1 MAKRR
6 RRSTKSIPLT
16 IGQDPSLWRFGSLQE
31 ALEANT
37 DIISDLIRASQPVS
51 RSEKPVID
59 EHGPDEAAA
68 LDTAAR

>member
-6 RRSTKSIPLT
+6 KRRVKSIPLT

-37 DIISDLIRASQPVS
+37 GILSELIRASQSAAEPD
-51 RSEKPVID
+51 EPVID
-59 EHGPDEAAA
+59 DRDSNDAA
-68 LDTAAR
+68 DQVAAR

>member
-6 RRSTKSIPLT
+6 KRRVKSIPLT

-37 DIISDLIRASQPVS
+37 DLLAQLIRASQPVAQPEES
-51 RSEKPVID
+51 VSPAHGISEASDSV
-59 EHGPDEAAA
+59 
-68 LDTAAR
+68 AAR

>member
-6 RRSTKSIPLT
+6 KRRVKPIPLT

-37 DIISDLIRASQPVS
+37 GILSELIRASQPATE
-51 RSEKPVID
+51 SEEPVID
-59 EHGPDEAAA
+59 ERDIDDAA
-68 LDTAAR
+68 DQVAAR

>member
-6 RRSTKSIPLT
+6 RRRVKSIPLT

-37 DIISDLIRASQPVS
+37 GILSELIRASQPIAQA
-51 RSEKPVID
+51 EEPVID
-59 EHGPDEAAA
+59 EGNSDEGA
-68 LDTAAR
+68 DQIAAR

>member
-6 RRSTKSIPLT
+6 KRRVKSIPLT

-37 DIISDLIRASQPVS
+37 GLLSELIRASQPAAQ
-51 RSEKPVID
+51 SEEPVID
-59 EHGPDEAAA
+59 ERDTDNDAADQ
-68 LDTAAR
+68 LAAR

>member
-6 RRSTKSIPLT
+6 KRRVKSIPLT

-37 DIISDLIRASQPVS
+37 DLLAQLIRASQPVAQ
-51 RSEKPVID
+51 SEETVSLAHEI
-59 EHGPDEAAA
+59 GEAANSV
-68 LDTAAR
+68 AAR

>member
-6 RRSTKSIPLT
+6 KRRVKSIPLT

-37 DIISDLIRASQPVS
+37 DLLAQLIRASQPVAQ
-51 RSEKPVID
+51 SEEAVSPA
-59 EHGPDEAAA
+59 HGIGEAS
-68 LDTAAR
+68 DSVAAR